1 MAASIVGVFQ
11 PEMQNLI
18 TDSKILL
25 VGTGGIGCEVLKN
38 LVLTGFTEL
47 EIIDLDTIE
56 VSNLNRQFL
65 FNKESVGKP
74 KSLVAK
80 ESVLKFNPNV
90 NITAHVDDIMH
101 KKYGPSFFKE
111 FKLVINALDNKKAR
125 NHVNRMC
132 ITCGIP
138 LIESGTMGYNGQV
151 EFIKKG
157 LSLCYECLPKAEP
170 KSYPMCTIRNTPK
183 EPIHCII
190 WAKFLFGQL
199 FGLAEEDVSM
209 NENIKTQ
216 DSSATTEMS
225 ARDWAKTN
233 DYDPIMLF
241 KKIFIYDIEYL
252 LSMPILFKDKIIKPL
267 DKSIID
273 QPPSEY
279 SHVPDTSILT
289 LSQHITMFLN
299 SVENIRQKY
308 RDDIGLLVWDKDND
322 DFMNFVV
329 SSSNIRSVIFDIP
342 CLSHFD
348 TKSKAGNIVPAI
360 ATANAMIAGQI
371 VIHALRI
378 LRGEYERCQSVFLR
392 QLPNHKGGVLVKERS
407 LQKPNPNCHVC
418 GSEGEIIL
426 AADMFTFTVKQLDDL
441 VLRQRL
447 NMVAPEV
454 MLSDGSM
461 IISSD
466 EADELDLYE
475 KFLVEVGVNHGTK
488 FIIEDCFQ
496 GFSIKILFTQ
506 RDKIKEEDPEFEII
520 GKIEEVIQ
528 TDEGNKGDV
537 DNNTDIPED
546 VDDCIIEDLKEDN
559 DLVCDNGGG
568 LENREEI
575 ALANGDIEIT
585 VTNGENEKEE
595 EMELANNEDIALVA
609 SDQPE
614 VSNEE
619 VLALKRKAEIEEDVS
634 EAKKS
639 RIGE

>member
-157 LSLCYECLPKAEP
+157 LSMCYECLPKAEP

-209 NENIKTQ
+209 NENIKSQ
-216 DSSATTEMS
+216 DSSATIAMS
-225 ARDWAKTN
+225 AREWAKIN

-241 KKIFIYDIEYL
+241 TKIFIYDIEYL
-252 LSMPILFKDKIIKPL
+252 MSMPILFKDKVIKPL
-267 DKSIID
+267 NKSIVD
-273 QPPSEY
+273 QPRSEY
-279 SHVPDTSILT
+279 SHIPDTSKLT
-289 LSQHITMFLN
+289 LSQHITMFLEC
-299 SVENIRQKY
+299 VENIRQKY
-308 RDDIGLLVWDKDND
+308 KDDIGFLVWDKDND

-329 SSSNIRSVIFDIP
+329 SSSNIRSVIFNIP

-348 TKSKAGNIVPAI
+348 TKSMAGNIVPAI
-360 ATANAMIAGQI
+360 ATANAIIAGQI

-378 LRGEYERCQSVFLR
+378 LRGKFERCQSVFLR
-392 QLPNHKGGVLVKERS
+392 QLPNHKGGVLVKERV

-418 GSEGEIIL
+418 ATEGEIIL
-426 AADMFTFTVKQLDDL
+426 AADMNTFTVKQLDDL

-447 NMVAPEV
+447 NMVAPDV

-466 EADELDLYE
+466 EADELDLYA
-475 KFLVEVGVNHGTK
+475 KLLVDVGIFHGTK
-488 FIIEDCFQ
+488 LVIEDYFQ
-496 GFSIKILFTQ
+496 GFSIKVLFRQKEKT
-506 RDKIKEEDPEFEII
+506 KEEDPEYEIL
-520 GKIEEVIQ
+520 GEIEEAIK
-528 TDEGNKGDV
+528 TDEGNKGDA
-537 DNNTDIPED
+537 NNTDIPED
-546 VDDCIIEDLKEDN
+546 VDDCIIEDLKEGN
-559 DLVCDNGGG
+559 GAVCDNRDR
-568 LENREEI
+568 LENGEEI
-575 ALANGDIEIT
+575 AITNGDIEIA

-595 EMELANNEDIALVA
+595 EMEMANNEDIALET
-609 SDQPE
+609 SNQPE
-614 VSNEE
+614 ENNED
-619 VLALKRKAEIEEDVS
+619 VLALKRKANIEEDVS

-639 RIGE
+639 RIDE